1 MQIVTTIIKK
11 IYFCPDTYRFLV
23 KIIYLC
29 RLELPKIQLP
39 ILRSAKQGLAA
50 LDHKAHTLKDIHSS
64 PPHTHPQTTNIQII
78 KIIKKMIM
86 K

>member
-64 PPHTHPQTTNIQII
+64 PPHTHPQTQEEIRGTSL
-78 KIIKKMIM
+78 
-86 K
+86 